1 MKCSNPQCNHG
12 IGLVSYRRPFAKRRY
27 CSKKCRDCYVNEW
40 AEPAVPGR
48 TATTYVERPFLQP
61 VDNSLPLMV
70 PAVARAW
77 SR

>member
-27 CSKKCRDCYVNEW
+27 CSKKCRDCYVIEP
-40 AEPAVPGR
+40 AEPAVPER
-48 TATTYVERPFLQP
+48 TAATYVEWPFLQP
-61 VDNSLPLMV
+61 VDNAFPQMV
-70 PAVARAW
+70 PAGARAR